1 MNNNLPTP
9 QSPTPWK
16 ASDAWLGLA
25 LLIVL
30 LLAFFVGVSLLQLE
44 GMFSQMAVSSF
55 ELLLLAPI
63 AVIFSWRKIAWRE
76 LGLRGFERREI
87 FRGLGLL
94 ALVYIVVAVNNIVMT
109 ALGVVT
115 QADVVF
121 DILGESASP
130 IPLVVATVVI
140 APIVEEL
147 FFRGFLFKGLRDQY
161 GWKNALMFSSIIFSL
176 FHMQVA
182 ALVPTFLLGALFAY
196 IYQRT
201 ESVYPGMLLHF
212 LVNSLGICGMLV
224 LYQTGQL

>member
-1 MNNNLPTP
+1 MDENTPAP

-25 LLIVL
+25 LLVVI
-30 LLAFFVGVSLLQLE
+30 LLAFFIGISLLRLNNTL
-44 GMFSQMAVSSF
+44 SQWVVSSF

-63 AVIFSWRKIAWRE
+63 AIIFLWRKVAWRE
-76 LGLRGFERREI
+76 LGLRGFERRYL
-87 FRGLGLL
+87 FLGLGLL
-94 ALVYIVVAVNNIVMT
+94 VLAYIVIAANNLIMT

-121 DILGESASP
+121 DILGESDSA
-130 IPLVVATVVI
+130 IPLVVAAVVI

-147 FFRGFLFKGLRDQY
+147 FFRGFLFKGLRDKY

-176 FHMQVA
+176 FHLQVA
-182 ALVPTFLLGALFAY
+182 TLIPTFLLGALFAY
-196 IYQRT
+196 IYQRS
-201 ESVYPGMLLHF
+201 ESVYPGMILHF

-224 LYQTGQL
+224 LYQTGQV